1 MSDPRVLTDAE
12 LDIVAGG
19 LTRPPSPPTR
29 LGPGA
34 PTSPTGGNLLEEIIV
49 DIVRLLEPKLLEP
62 KIIGKQGG
70 YA

>member
-1 MSDPRVLTDAE
+1 VGDLRELTDTE

-19 LTRPPSPPTR
+19 LTPPPRPPTR

-49 DIVRLLEPKLLEP
+49 DILRILEPKQP
-62 KIIGKQGG
+62 AAVNKQPVL
-70 YA
+70 